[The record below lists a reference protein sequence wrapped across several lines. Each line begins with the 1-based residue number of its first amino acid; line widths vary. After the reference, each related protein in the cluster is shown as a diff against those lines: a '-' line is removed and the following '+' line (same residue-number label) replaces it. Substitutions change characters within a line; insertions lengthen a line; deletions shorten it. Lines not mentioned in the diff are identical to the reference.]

1 MAATND
7 TKYISLTG
15 LGHFLN
21 KLRDSN
27 TNDDCI
33 GTNAINPGVES
44 IHSGII
50 LGSSSEP
57 MDYTGLGNSA
67 YDSSCA
73 HGLSLSNSVLKSRG
87 REVNWES
94 LESSNSPNGHKNL
107 DYFISPG
114 VYTINGY
121 NNANYTIDIQLPYS
135 ISRGGKFQVRLTVT
149 RVLTES
155 TDNKYEKVIQHI
167 DYIDS
172 RGNYG
177 IFMRSGSREYAKTK
191 DPGMAELFDW
201 TTWNNLA
208 TNTTYGVATTTSNG
222 LMSSAD
228 KSKLD
233 GIAANANN
241 YTHPS
246 AGSNTGSFGQSANKI
261 LTYGG
266 TFSVPYVTVDANG
279 HVTSISSKTLTMPS
293 TNSSGGSIAIST
305 ATMDTLGGVIA
316 GFYIGSDVSVNNT
329 EVEGK
334 YYAVGINEM
343 GTAVVNVPWEDTKV
357 KSTTSTSKRYLLGH
371 SSTATTATANTNA
384 KCYMSGGYLYSN
396 GKKVDMEN
404 ISGGGTGGSKM
415 SVVVNES
422 EEFTS
427 PITLAAN
434 TCTHLTYDGIPE
446 MELSLGDGIVDEVT
460 THMVCFRSD
469 GMTIVHLPE
478 GVLWLDGE
486 QPPFIMYDEE
496 GGTDNALPA
505 GFYEFI
511 FTKYGNENNLSGDNR
526 NPALVTASWAAYR

>member
-15 LGHFLN
+15 LGRFLD

-27 TNDDCI
+27 SNDDRL
-33 GTNAINPGVES
+33 GTEAINPGVET

-50 LGSSSEP
+50 LGSSTEP

-73 HGLSLSNSVLKSRG
+73 SGLSLSNSVLKSRG

-94 LESSNSPNGHKNL
+94 LTTTNPSSNIISLNC
-107 DYFISPG
+107 FISPG

-121 NNANYTIDIQLPYS
+121 NDTNSVKDIQLPYT
-135 ISRGGKFQVRLTVT
+135 IKGYGKFQARLTVT
-149 RVLTES
+149 RVLS
-155 TDNKYEKVIQHI
+155 GSSQLYEKVIQHI

-172 RGNYG
+172 DEKHGV
-177 IFMRSGSREYAKTK
+177 FMRKGSREYSSTTA
-191 DPGMAELFDW
+191 PSMSVEFDW
-201 TTWNNLA
+201 TAWSNLA
-208 TNTTYGVATTTSNG
+208 TNTTYGVATKSSNG

-246 AGSNTGSFGQSANKI
+246 AGSNTGSFGQNANKT

-305 ATMDTLGGVIA
+305 ATTDTLGGVIA
-316 GFYIGSDVSVNNT
+316 GFYIGSDVSVHNT
-329 EVEGK
+329 EVTGK

-371 SSTATTATANTNA
+371 SSTATTAVANTHS
-384 KCYMSGGYLYSN
+384 KCYMQGGYLYSN
-396 GKKVDMEN
+396 GQKVDMEN
-404 ISGGGTGGSKM
+404 VSGGGTGGSKM
-415 SVVVNES
+415 SVIVNES

-434 TCTHLTYDGIPE
+434 TCTHLTYDYISE

-469 GMTIVHLPE
+469 GMTVVHLPE

-486 QPPFIMYDEE
+486 QPPFIMYDDE

-511 FTKYGNENNLSGDNR
+511 FTKYGNDNNLSGDDQNQ
-526 NPALVTASWAAYR
+526 ALVTASWATYR

>member
-15 LGHFLN
+15 LGHFVDKLKNN
-21 KLRDSN
+21 KTYDDNVVSNKILLGTTEINSGLRFPGEPDTTGN
-27 TNDDCI
+27 NI
-33 GTNAINPGVES
+33 GAEN
-44 IHSGII
+44 SG
-50 LGSSSEP
+50 LV
-57 MDYTGLGNSA
+57 
-67 YDSSCA
+67 
-73 HGLSLSNSVLKSRG
+73 LSNSVLKSRG
-87 REVNWES
+87 REINW
-94 LESSNSPNGHKNL
+94 NNL
-107 DYFISPG
+107 TSTTDLNFITSPG
-114 VYTINGY
+114 VYTITGAKTDTQSY
-121 NNANYTIDIQLPYS
+121 NANLPVTIANGS
-135 ISRGGKFQVRLTVT
+135 KFQARLTVT
-149 RVLTES
+149 RILSGGS
-155 TDNKYEKVIQHI
+155 TTYENIIQHLEYV
-167 DYIDS
+167 DSDSKYGVYI
-172 RGNYG
+172 RKGN
-177 IFMRSGSREYAKTK
+177 RSYAKTAT
-191 DPGMAELFDW
+191 GTTSVAFLW
-201 TTWNNLA
+201 TSWNNLA
-208 TNTTYGVATTTSNG
+208 TNTTYGVATKSSNG
-222 LMSSAD
+222 LMSSTD

-233 GIAANANN
+233 GIDENANN

-246 AGSNTGSFGQSANKI
+246 AGSNTGSFGQSSNKT

-266 TFSVPYVTVDANG
+266 TFNVPYVTVDANG

-329 EVEGK
+329 EVAGK

-371 SSTATTATANTNA
+371 SSTSTTATANTNS

-415 SVVVNES
+415 SVIVNES

-511 FTKYGNENNLSGDNR
+511 FTKYGNENNLSGDNQ